1 MKTSSIK
8 RIRIRPSMIVAV
20 VVALGLA
27 GGGYAYWRDR
37 STRQSTENAYVN
49 ARVVQVSSL
58 VMGQVVEVPIHEN
71 EYVHKGD
78 VLFALDRRPF
88 EAALAEAEGKLR
100 QAEQGT
106 RADTSEVAA
115 TEADVARMRAD
126 LANAESSLRRTNEL
140 VNQKFMSKQALDDA
154 QARVNVARAAVEA
167 GSARA
172 TKARAALATMGGSV
186 TPAVRVA
193 QAEVDKA
200 WLDLEHAVMH
210 APEDGWITRFDLTP
224 GTVVTPGN
232 PLFAIVV
239 GHSFWVDAN
248 FKETELGGV
257 HPGLSATID
266 IDMYPGHTFHG
277 RVESLAGGT
286 GAAFSLLPPQN
297 ANGNWVKV
305 AQRVPVRISVDDPD
319 SEHPLRVG
327 ATATVT
333 VDLATATPAT
343 VSQR

>member
-1 MKTSSIK
+1 MKARRFGK
-8 RIRIRPSMIVAV
+8 IRVRPSMIAAL

-27 GGGYAYWRDR
+27 SGGYAYWRE
-37 STRQSTENAYVN
+37 SSMRQSTENAYVN

-58 VMGQVVEVPIHEN
+58 VMGQVVDVPIHEN

-88 EAALAEAEGKLR
+88 EAALAEALGKLR

-115 TEADVARMRAD
+115 ADADVARMRAD
-126 LANAESSLRRTNEL
+126 LANAESNLRRTNEL
-140 VNQKFMSKQALDDA
+140 VRQNFMSKQALDDA
-154 QARVNVARAAVEA
+154 QARVDVAHAAADA

-172 TKARAALATMGGSV
+172 AKARAALATMGGSV

-193 QAEVDKA
+193 QAEVDRA
-200 WLDLEHAVMH
+200 RLDLEHAVID
-210 APEDGWITRFDLTP
+210 APEEGWITRFDLTP
-224 GTVVTPGN
+224 GTVATPGN

-239 GHSFWVDAN
+239 GGSFWVDAN

-257 HPGLSATID
+257 RAGLPATIVV
-266 IDMYPGHTFHG
+266 DMYPNRPFHG

-305 AQRVPVRISVDDPD
+305 AQRVPVRVSVDDPD
-319 SEHPLRVG
+319 IEYPLRVG
-327 ATATVT
+327 ATATVS
-333 VDLATATPAT
+333 VDLAVATPAT